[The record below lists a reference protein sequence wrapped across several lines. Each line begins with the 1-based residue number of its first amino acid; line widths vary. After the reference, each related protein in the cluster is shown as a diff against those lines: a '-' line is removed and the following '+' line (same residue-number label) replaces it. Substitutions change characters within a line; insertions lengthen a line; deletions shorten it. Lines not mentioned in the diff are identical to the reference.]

1 MKVALVSTIVPF
13 VDGGARQIVE
23 WLEEN
28 LRELGHAVERVY
40 LPQHDVPSSIVQQMA
55 AYRAID
61 LDAADRVIC
70 FRPQAH
76 LIQHPAKV
84 LWFIHHLRVFYDLWD
99 SPWRP
104 FPDNEKHRGI
114 RAAIVTADN
123 KALAEAR
130 AVFTNSKVVG
140 ERLRRFNGV
149 DSEVLY
155 PPVFRPER
163 FRNDGH
169 NDEIVYVARLEPH
182 KRQHLLVEA
191 LAHTT
196 TQVKVRL
203 CGTATGAS
211 YPDEL
216 RNRARELGV
225 LDRLTVE
232 NRWITEEEKADAL
245 AACLG
250 SAYLP
255 VDEDS
260 YGYPTLEAAHSGKPT
275 ITTTDSGGVL
285 EFVEDSVNGLITE
298 PAPEAVAA
306 AMDRMYLDRARTRE
320 MGQAASLR
328 IAELGI
334 DWPLVVERLLA

>member
-28 LRELGHAVERVY
+28 LRELGHSVERVY

-70 FRPQAH
+70 FRPQSH
-76 LIQHPAKV
+76 LVRHPAKV
-84 LWFIHHLRVFYDLWD
+84 LWFIHHMRVFYDLWD
-99 SPWRP
+99 SPFRP
-104 FPDNEKHRGI
+104 FPDDAKHRGL
-114 RAAIVTADN
+114 RSAIIAADN
-123 KALAEAR
+123 AALSEAR

-196 TQVKVRL
+196 TPVRVRL

-216 RNRARELGV
+216 RVRARELGV

-232 NRWITEEEKADAL
+232 NRWVTEDEKADAL

-255 VDEDS
+255 IDEDS

-285 EFVEDSVNGLITE
+285 EFVVDGVNGLVAE
-298 PAPEAVAA
+298 PDARAVAA
-306 AMDRMYLDRARTRE
+306 AMDRMFVDRTATER
-320 MGQAASLR
+320 MGSAAADH

-334 DWPLVVERLLA
+334 DWPRVVERLLA

>member
-1 MKVALVSTIVPF
+1 MRVALVSTIVPF
-13 VDGGARQIVE
+13 VYGGARQIVE
-23 WLEEN
+23 WLEEH
-28 LRELGHAVERVY
+28 LRELGHSVERVY
-40 LPQHDVPSSIVQQMA
+40 LPEHDVPSSIVQQMA
-55 AYRAID
+55 AFRAID

-70 FRPQAH
+70 FRPQSH

-104 FPDNEKHRGI
+104 FPDDEKHRGV
-114 RAAIVTADN
+114 RSAIVAADN
-123 KALAEAR
+123 VALREAR

-140 ERLRRFNGV
+140 ERLRRFNQV

-191 LAHTT
+191 LAHTRT
-196 TQVKVRL
+196 PVRVRL
-203 CGTATGAS
+203 CGAGMGPS

-216 RNRARELGV
+216 RMRARELGV
-225 LDRLTVE
+225 AGRVSVE
-232 NRWITEEEKADAL
+232 NRWITEDEKAEAL
-245 AACLG
+245 AVCLG
-250 SAYLP
+250 AAYLP
-255 VDEDS
+255 IDEDS
-260 YGYPTLEAAHSGKPT
+260 YGYPTLEAAHSGKAT

-285 EFVEDSVNGLITE
+285 EFVEDGASGLVAE
-298 PAPEAVAA
+298 PDPRAVAA
-306 AMDRMYLDRARTRE
+306 AMDQLFLDRRAAAE
-320 MGQAASLR
+320 MGRAAANR
-328 IAELGI
+328 IVELGI
-334 DWPLVVERLLA
+334 DWPVVIDRLLS